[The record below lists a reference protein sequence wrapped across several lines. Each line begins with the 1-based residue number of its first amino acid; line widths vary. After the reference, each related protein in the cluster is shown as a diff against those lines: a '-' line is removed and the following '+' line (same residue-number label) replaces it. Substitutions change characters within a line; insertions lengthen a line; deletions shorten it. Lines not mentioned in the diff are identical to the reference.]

1 MPTPKQV
8 AQAKVSLAKLVRIL
22 EKSDD
27 ILYEEIRGFQ
37 NSFFSSVKKL
47 LKRFVVGE
55 DGKIDRRNRRNKR
68 LINSIRKTLNATI
81 AASTYSRKVRSFIKN
96 FDEVKRL
103 NALIHRGLSD
113 IEISNAIRLT
123 PIQEEFVERV
133 TFNLLNKEAIEA
145 NLITPIKRILRTAAT
160 RGLTF
165 KEAEDQLRDHIKG
178 EVIRGN
184 QRAGQIERYV
194 RQNTFEAINRYNGAI
209 QSELDSQFEF
219 DGIQITGSII
229 KTSSEQ
235 CKDFVFGDG
244 PLAKFHLGAGKYLK
258 KDLPEI
264 IRILQRNPTGEY
276 RGVSASLTPES
287 LFELRL
293 HFGCRHVFYPIKL
306 QRRDLR
312 RAVSMGRLT
321 LEEAG
326 LE

>member
-8 AQAKVSLAKLVRIL
+8 AQAKISLRKLVQIL

-27 ILYEEIRGFQ
+27 ILYEEIRAFQ
-37 NSFFSSVKKL
+37 NSFFSSVKRL
-47 LKRFVVGE
+47 LRKFIVGE
-55 DGKIDRRNRRNKR
+55 DGKIDRNNRKNKR
-68 LINSIRKTLNATI
+68 LINSIKKKLVSTI
-81 AASTYSRKVRSFIKN
+81 AASTYSRKVKAFIKN

-113 IEISNAIRLT
+113 IDVTNAIRLT

-165 KEAEDQLRDHIKG
+165 KEAENQLRDHIKG
-178 EVIRGN
+178 EVVRGN
-184 QRAGQIERYV
+184 KKAGQIERYV
-194 RQNTFEAINRYNGAI
+194 RQNSFEAINQYNGSI
-209 QSELDSQFEF
+209 QSELDSQFDF

-235 CKDFVFGDG
+235 CKDFVYGDG

-264 IRILQRNPTGEY
+264 IRILKRNPTGEY
-276 RGVSASLTPES
+276 KGVRGELTPEN
-287 LFELRL
+287 LYEIRL
-293 HFGCRHVFYPIKL
+293 HYGCRHVFYPIKL
-306 QRRDLR
+306 QRRDIR
-312 RAVSMGRLT
+312 KAVEMGRLT
-321 LEEAG
+321 PEEAG
-326 LE
+326 L